1 MLTAAVGWLGAKC
14 LFVPLLYSL
23 RIATREE
30 RNSAIAYFLISFATI
45 LFGGLSQRTITK
57 QRRAQARLLTVQEE
71 LEERIRQRTVLL
83 EVTNESLRHLSAR
96 LLKVRDEEQRRLARH
111 LHDST
116 GQTLAVLAMN
126 LHRLEGE
133 ARKLSAGLAKTRPK
147 ARHWLK
153 KFQTACA
160 PFPIFF
166 TPGLL
171 DEAGLKSALAWHAEG
186 FEERSGIKVH
196 LEMPSDFERQPSDLE
211 TAVFRIV
218 QECLTNI
225 HRHSASPTADIRIC
239 QFAGGLALEV
249 QDTGKGIPAETLSK
263 ISSVGLQ
270 GIGLRGMRERV
281 TALGGAFE
289 ILSEGKGTTVKAAIP
304 LQAPRIVGEKVR
316 AVESLS
322 P

>member
-1 MLTAAVGWLGAKC
+1 LRGLLNQFVPDSHPFTTVFIATAFSVWYAGLWPSMLTAAVGWLGAKC

-166 TPGLL
+166 TLRCWKKQGSRVLSDGTPRDLRKG
-171 DEAGLKSALAWHAEG
+171 AVSKSIW
-186 FEERSGIKVH
+186 K
-196 LEMPSDFERQPSDLE
+196 
-211 TAVFRIV
+211 
-218 QECLTNI
+218 CLPISNGS
-225 HRHSASPTADIRIC
+225 HRT
-239 QFAGGLALEV
+239 
-249 QDTGKGIPAETLSK
+249 
-263 ISSVGLQ
+263 
-270 GIGLRGMRERV
+270 
-281 TALGGAFE
+281 
-289 ILSEGKGTTVKAAIP
+289 
-304 LQAPRIVGEKVR
+304 
-316 AVESLS
+316 
-322 P
+322 